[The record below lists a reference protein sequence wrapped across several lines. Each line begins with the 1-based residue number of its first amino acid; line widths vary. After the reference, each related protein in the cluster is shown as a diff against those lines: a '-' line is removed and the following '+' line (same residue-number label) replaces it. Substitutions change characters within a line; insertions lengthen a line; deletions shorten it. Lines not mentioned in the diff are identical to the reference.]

1 MQWNMFNHLL
11 KDQRKLSH
19 GRSSSIKK
27 CLFFFY
33 YHRHHHHH
41 HHIAIVG
48 TGPSGLYTAKYLI
61 EYYQKLILKDNK
73 CNHQQQQ
80 QQQQQQNQ
88 NTVKISHNNDITLH
102 TSSIHHHQQH
112 HHHTQQIYID
122 FFEKL
127 PTPYGLVRSGVAP
140 DHPEVKSVEETFK
153 KVLNSNNVRFFG
165 NVIIHNN
172 VKDNNSD
179 DIIYDIEDVKNNN
192 GNDNGVSRIDVL
204 RYDDDDD
211 DDNIN
216 SQSKQYHI
224 SLDDLRLSYSA
235 IILAYGAT
243 SDIPLPLAN
252 NDNVNDDNIRNIL
265 SAREFVH
272 WYNGHPD
279 YANFFKNK
287 GLR

>member
-1 MQWNMFNHLL
+1 MLWNMFNHLL
-11 KDQRKLSH
+11 KDQRKLFH

-27 CLFFFY
+27 CFFFFFY
-33 YHRHHHHH
+33 YHRHH

-80 QQQQQQNQ
+80 QQQQIQ
-88 NTVKISHNNDITLH
+88 NTVNISHNNDITLH
-102 TSSIHHHQQH
+102 TYSYNHHQQQQQH
-112 HHHTQQIYID
+112 HRHHHTQQIYID

-153 KVLNSNNVRFFG
+153 KVLNSNNIRFFG

-172 VKDNNSD
+172 VKDNNND
-179 DIIYDIEDVKNNN
+179 DILYDIEGVEND
-192 GNDNGVSRIDVL
+192 NDNGASRRDVL
-204 RYDDDDD
+204 RYVDDDD

-216 SQSKQYHI
+216 NQSKQYHI

-243 SDIPLPLAN
+243 SDIPLPLAY
-252 NDNVNDDNIRNIL
+252 NDAVDGDDIRNIL

-279 YANFFKNK
+279 YANLFENK

>member
-1 MQWNMFNHLL
+1 MFNHLL
-11 KDQRKLSH
+11 KDQRKLFR

-33 YHRHHHHH
+33 YHRNHH

-73 CNHQQQQ
+73 CNHQQK
-80 QQQQQQNQ
+80 QQQQNQ
-88 NTVKISHNNDITLH
+88 NTVNISHNNDITLH
-102 TSSIHHHQQH
+102 TSSNNHHQQH

-172 VKDNNSD
+172 VKDYNSD
-179 DIIYDIEDVKNNN
+179 DIINDIEGD
-192 GNDNGVSRIDVL
+192 DGVSRRDFL
-204 RYDDDDD
+204 RYDDDDNND
-211 DDNIN
+211 EDNIN
-216 SQSKQYHI
+216 NQSKQYHI
-224 SLDDLRLSYSA
+224 SIDDLRLSYSA

-243 SDIPLPLAN
+243 SDIPLPLAT
-252 NDNVNDDNIRNIL
+252 NDDDDAVNDDNNIRNIL

-279 YANFFKNK
+279 YANLFKNK